1 LKILVTILSKVITL
15 EFYRSNAAFFLV
27 AIGLCCGF
35 MSGVE
40 HQALAEFFISSS
52 IVLLIPISI
61 WIFYA
66 LKVIQF
72 NKKILNANE
81 NEFLFNLRLVNKKIQ
96 YITGFIVVLEELLP
110 VVAYSMFLGATAMKH
125 AQYLMMAYIL
135 FSVLALIIIS
145 VAMLVRNLYN
155 PGIEDKETKIQQLLN
170 TRFNRHNLQFFFEW
184 IVRNDLMTVV
194 YSKLFAC
201 VLLISTLKL
210 YTTDVYD
217 WRLMGIVIS
226 IAMMGNAVLIF
237 KYQSFQEQHLSIT
250 RNLPLSLSS
259 RLIHF
264 ILTFSILCLPELG
277 ILIKNFPVNLTRY
290 ELIYAVLFC
299 FGILIGIY
307 SSLYI
312 KHINLDKLV
321 TRCFIGV
328 ITLII
333 LILFNVHL
341 FIIAV
346 TLIIGGIMVFKNYYY
361 SFELAAEN
369 NTSHSRSTN

>member
-1 LKILVTILSKVITL
+1 LKILVAILSKVITL

-61 WIFYA
+61 WIVYT

-72 NKKILNANE
+72 NKKTLNANE
-81 NEFLFNLRLVNKKIQ
+81 NEFLFNLPLVNKNIQ
-96 YITGFIVVLEELLP
+96 YIAIFIVALEEFIP
-110 VVAYSMFLGATAMKH
+110 IVAYSIFLVTTAMKH
-125 AQYLMMAYIL
+125 AQYLMIAYIL
-135 FSVLALIIIS
+135 FSVLALTIIS
-145 VAMLVRNLYN
+145 VAIFIRSLHN
-155 PGIEDKETKIQQLLN
+155 PGVEEKETKIERFLN
-170 TRFNRHNLQFFFEW
+170 TRFNRHNIQFFFLW
-184 IVRNDLMTVV
+184 IVRNNLMTIVG
-194 YSKLFAC
+194 SKLFAC
-201 VLLISTLKL
+201 ILLISTLKL

-226 IAMMGNAVLIF
+226 IAMMGNVVLIF

-259 RLIHF
+259 RLMHF
-264 ILTFSILCLPELG
+264 ILTFLILCLPEFG
-277 ILIKNFPVNLTRY
+277 ILINNFPVNLTRY
-290 ELIYAVLFC
+290 ELIYAMLFC
-299 FGILIGIY
+299 FGMLIGIY

-346 TLIIGGIMVFKNYYY
+346 ALIIGGIMVFRNYYY

-369 NTSHSRSTN
+369 NPFT